1 MGKNRPT
8 FCVPCAKK
16 YTGLKKKTR
25 LPPVLA
31 VVTNKRYE
39 NEQNAE
45 EKEEVEKKTHSS
57 LGLVPFGELK

>member
-1 MGKNRPT
+1 M
-8 FCVPCAKK
+8 
-16 YTGLKKKTR
+16 
-25 LPPVLA
+25 LA

-57 LGLVPFGELK
+57 LGLVTFGELK